1 MMTRIQGKP
10 GGTRWRL
17 LAAGVVAVV
26 LGAGSLAMHGGATAD
41 TAPVDPELP
50 ETVSADVLPT
60 VQINGVAWK
69 QVIVGD
75 TVYVGG
81 NFSSAR
87 PAGAAAGTNETP
99 RSNMLAYRLSTGEL
113 IPGFAPSFNGQV
125 KDLALSPDK
134 SLLYVAG
141 SFTQVDGVNR
151 YRGAAINLAT
161 GTVTSFRPIFNSTT
175 NAVAATAD
183 AVFYGGAFTSADNTP
198 RTKVAAVRPTD
209 TGTQLL
215 PMNPTVSNGS
225 LQDIVVSPDGADI
238 VIAGNFTSV
247 NGSSN
252 PGYGLARIKVATGA
266 SMSLPVN
273 SEVRNAGS
281 KAAILSLESDGNSF
295 YGTGYHYGSGGNVE
309 GSFKADWATGKLTW
323 LEDCHGDTYAVW
335 PTADVVY
342 QASHKHYCGN
352 SGGFPET
359 SPRSFQHS
367 TAVTQ
372 DVRGTNTRDIYGY
385 PDHPGTPRPE
395 FLEWY
400 PKWTP
405 GTFTGSNQ
413 APWTVTANDDYVVYG
428 GEFLKVD
435 GVAQQGLVRF
445 AVKEI
450 APNDVGPG
458 LRGAEFGL
466 TATSPADGQV
476 RLTWPGNA
484 DKDNATV
491 TYKVYR
497 GSTEVAPI
505 HTNPVTAAFWKQT
518 TQSFLD
524 SEAPPG
530 STQRYRVV
538 AEDAFG
544 NKAPTEWVTVEVDG
558 EPVPPAE
565 GIVAEDTFERAEAS
579 GWGTAETGGTWTRS
593 AGVAGSLS
601 VSEGRGR
608 HATTPGATTES
619 RLETVSA
626 GDVDATV
633 SVGVSRLP
641 DAGFVWSI
649 LGVRVSG
656 SDHYASRL
664 RFNPDG
670 TVGVH
675 LVRSGTPVVGANVVP
690 GLSVAPGERLMV
702 RLQVTGTAPST
713 VRTKVW
719 PVGSAEPS
727 GWTYELSDSTAAN
740 QLPGGVMVR
749 GYGSS
754 AIGAT
759 PVEVS
764 YDDLRVIEP

>member
-1 MMTRIQGKP
+1 MTRIHE
-10 GGTRWRL
+10 WRL
-17 LAAGVVAVV
+17 LAAGAVAAV
-26 LGAGSLAMHGGATAD
+26 LGAGSLAMSGGATAD
-41 TAPVDPELP
+41 TAPVDPALP

-60 VQINGVAWK
+60 VQIDGVAWK

-75 TVYVGG
+75 IVYVGG

-99 RSNMLAYRLSTGEL
+99 RANMLAYRLSTGEL
-113 IPGFAPSFNGQV
+113 IDSFAPTLNGQV

-134 SLLYVAG
+134 SLLYLAG
-141 SFTQVDGVNR
+141 SFTQVNGVNR

-161 GTVTSFRPIFNSTT
+161 GALTSFRPIFNSTT

-183 AVFYGGAFTSADNTP
+183 AVYYGGVFTSADNTA
-198 RTKVAAVRPTD
+198 RTKVAAVAPTD

-225 LQDIVVSPDGADI
+225 VQDLVVSPDGADI
-238 VIAGNFTSV
+238 VIAGNFTTV

-266 SMSLPVN
+266 SMALPVN
-273 SEVRNAGS
+273 SEVRNGGTNS
-281 KAAILSLESDGNSF
+281 AILSLESDGTSF
-295 YGTGYHYGSGGNVE
+295 YGSGYHYGGGGNTE
-309 GSFKADWATGKLTW
+309 GTFKADWATGKLTW
-323 LEDCHGDTYAVW
+323 LEDCHGDTYAIW
-335 PTADVVY
+335 PTAEVVY

-359 SPRSFQHS
+359 NPRSFQHS

-413 APWTVTANDDYVVYG
+413 APWTVSANDDYVVYG
-428 GEFLKVD
+428 GEFLKVN

-458 LRGAEFGL
+458 LSGAEFGL
-466 TATSPADGQV
+466 AATSPADGQV
-476 RLTWPGNA
+476 KLTWPGNA
-484 DKDNATV
+484 DMDNATV
-491 TYKVYR
+491 TYKIYR
-497 GSTEVAPI
+497 GSTDVAPI
-505 HTNPVTAAFWKQT
+505 HTAPVTAAFWKQT
-518 TQSFLD
+518 TQSFVD
-524 SEAPPG
+524 TEAPPG
-530 STQRYRVV
+530 TTQRYRVV

-544 NKAPTEWVTVEVDG
+544 NTSPTEWVIVDVAG

-565 GIVAEDTFERAEAS
+565 DTLAEDAFERAESS
-579 GWGTAETGGTWTRS
+579 GWGTADAGGTWTRS
-593 AGVAGSLS
+593 TGTAANFSVAD
-601 VSEGRGR
+601 GRGQ
-608 HATTPGATTES
+608 HSVVPGGTTDS
-619 RLETVSA
+619 RLAEVSA
-626 GDVDATV
+626 TDVDATV
-633 SVGVSRLP
+633 SVAVDRLP
-641 DAGFVWSI
+641 DAGYVWSI
-649 LGVRVSG
+649 LGARVSG
-656 SDHYASRL
+656 ADHYASRL

-675 LVRSGTPVVGANVVP
+675 LVRSGTPVVGANVVQ
-690 GLSVAPGERLMV
+690 GLSVAAGDRLMV
-702 RLQVTGTAPST
+702 RLQVTGIAPAT

-719 PVGSAEPS
+719 PAGSAEPS
-727 GWTYELSDSTAAN
+727 GWTYELTDSTAAN
-740 QLPGGVMVR
+740 QVPGGVMLR
-749 GYGSS
+749 GFGSS
-754 AIGAT
+754 TIGTT
-759 PVEVS
+759 PVRVS
-764 YDDLRVIEP
+764 YDDLKVVEP

>member
-1 MMTRIQGKP
+1 MTRIHE
-10 GGTRWRL
+10 WRL
-17 LAAGVVAVV
+17 LAAGAVAAV
-26 LGAGSLAMHGGATAD
+26 LGVSSLVMSGGATAD

-60 VQINGVAWK
+60 VQIDGVAWK

-81 NFSSAR
+81 SFTSAR
-87 PAGAAAGTNETP
+87 PAGAAAGTDETP
-99 RSNMLAYRLSTGEL
+99 RTHLLAYRLSTGEL
-113 IPGFAPSFNGQV
+113 IDSFAPTLNGQV
-125 KDLALSPDK
+125 KDMALSPDQ
-134 SLLYVAG
+134 SLLYLAG
-141 SFTQVDGVNR
+141 GFTQVNGVNR

-161 GTVTSFRPIFNSTT
+161 GALTSFRPIFNSTT

-183 AVFYGGAFTSADNTP
+183 AVFYGGVFTSADNTA
-198 RTKVAAVRPTD
+198 RTKVAAVRPND

-215 PMNPTVSNGS
+215 SMNPTVSNGS
-225 LQDIVVSPDGADI
+225 VQDLVVSPDGADI
-238 VIAGNFTSV
+238 VIGGNFTKV
-247 NGSSN
+247 NGSAN

-266 SMSLPVN
+266 SMALPVN
-273 SEVRNAGS
+273 SEVRNGGS
-281 KAAILSLESDGNSF
+281 SSAILSLESDGTSF

-309 GSFKADWATGKLTW
+309 GTFKSDWAAGKLTW

-405 GTFTGSNQ
+405 GTFTGANQ
-413 APWTVTANDDYVVYG
+413 APWTVAANDDYVVYG

-445 AVKEI
+445 AVKDI
-450 APNDVGPG
+450 APNEVGPG
-458 LRGAEFGL
+458 LSGAEFGL

-497 GSTEVAPI
+497 GSSDVAPI
-505 HTNPVTAAFWKQT
+505 HTRAVTAAFWKQT
-518 TQSFLD
+518 TQTFLD
-524 SEAPPG
+524 TEAPPG
-530 STQRYRVV
+530 TTQSYRVV

-544 NKAPTEWVTVEVDG
+544 NQSPTEWVTVEVDG

-565 GIVAEDTFERAEAS
+565 GTIAEDTFQRAETS
-579 GWGTAETGGTWTRS
+579 GWGTADAGGTWTRS
-593 AGVAGSLS
+593 TGTAGNFS
-601 VSEGRGR
+601 VSEGRGW
-608 HATTPGATTES
+608 HSVTPGGTTES
-619 RLETVSA
+619 RLGEVSA
-626 GDVDATV
+626 TDVDATV
-633 SVGVSRLP
+633 SVGVDRLP
-641 DAGFVWSI
+641 DAGYVWSI
-649 LGVRVSG
+649 LGARVSG
-656 SDHYASRL
+656 ADHYASRL

-670 TVGVH
+670 TVGLH
-675 LVRSGTPVVGANVVP
+675 LVRSGTPVVGANAVA
-690 GLSVAPGERLMV
+690 GLSVAPGDRLMV
-702 RLQVTGTAPST
+702 RLQVTGTSPAT

-719 PVGSAEPS
+719 PAGSEEPS

-740 QLPGGVMVR
+740 QAAGGVMLR
-749 GYGSS
+749 SFGSS
-754 AIGAT
+754 TIGTT
-759 PVEVS
+759 PVRVG
-764 YDDLRVIEP
+764 YDDLSVAEE

>member
-1 MMTRIQGKP
+1 MTRIHE
-10 GGTRWRL
+10 WRL
-17 LAAGVVAVV
+17 LAAGAVAAV
-26 LGAGSLAMHGGATAD
+26 LGVSSLVMSGGATAD

-60 VQINGVAWK
+60 VQIDGVAWK

-81 NFSSAR
+81 SFTSAR
-87 PAGAAAGTNETP
+87 PAGAAVGTNETP

-125 KDLALSPDK
+125 KDMALSPDK

-141 SFTQVDGVNR
+141 SFTQVNGVNR

-161 GTVTSFRPIFNSTT
+161 GALTSFRPIFNSTT
-175 NAVAATAD
+175 NAVAATST
-183 AVFYGGAFTSADNTP
+183 AVFYGGVFTSADNTA
-198 RTKVAAVRPTD
+198 RTKLAAVSPTD
-209 TGTQLL
+209 TGTGLL
-215 PMNPTVSNGS
+215 SMNPTVSNGS
-225 LQDIVVSPDGADI
+225 VQDIVVSPDGADI
-238 VIAGNFTSV
+238 VIGGNFTRV
-247 NGSSN
+247 NGWSS

-273 SEVRNAGS
+273 SEVRNGGANS
-281 KAAILSLESDGNSF
+281 AILALESDGTSF
-295 YGTGYHYGSGGNVE
+295 YGSGYHYGSGGNLE
-309 GSFKADWATGKLTW
+309 GSFKASWATGQLTW
-323 LEDCHGDTYAVW
+323 LEDCHGDTYSIW
-335 PTADVVY
+335 PTATTVY

-372 DVRGTNTRDIYGY
+372 AVRGTNTRDIYGY

-405 GTFTGSNQ
+405 GTFTGANQ
-413 APWTVTANDDYVVYG
+413 APWTVTANADYVVYG

-445 AVKEI
+445 AVKDI
-450 APNDVGPG
+450 APNDVGPA
-458 LRGAEFGL
+458 LSGADFGL

-484 DKDNATV
+484 DRDNATV

-497 GSTEVAPI
+497 ASADSPI
-505 HTNPVTAAFWKQT
+505 HTKAVTAAFWKQT

-524 SEAPPG
+524 TAAPPG
-530 STQRYRVV
+530 TTQSYRVV

-544 NKAPTEWVTVEVDG
+544 NQSPTEWVTVDVAG
-558 EPVPPAE
+558 EPAPPVE
-565 GIVAEDTFERAEAS
+565 GIVAADAFGRAETS
-579 GWGTAETGGTWTRS
+579 GWGTADTGGTWTRTTGT
-593 AGVAGSLS
+593 AGNFS

-608 HATTPGATTES
+608 HAVTASGTTES
-619 RLETVSA
+619 RLQEVSA

-641 DAGFVWSI
+641 DAGYVWSI
-649 LGVRVSG
+649 LGARVSG
-656 SDHYASRL
+656 ADHYASRL

-670 TVGVH
+670 TVGLH

-690 GLSVAPGERLMV
+690 GLSVAPGDRLKV
-702 RLQVTGTAPST
+702 RLQVTGTAPTT
-713 VRTKVW
+713 VRAKVW
-719 PVGSAEPS
+719 PAGSTEPS
-727 GWTYELSDSTAAN
+727 GWTYELSDSTVAN
-740 QLPGGVMVR
+740 QLPGGVMLR
-749 GYGSS
+749 GFGSS
-754 AIGAT
+754 TIGTT

-764 YDDLRVIEP
+764 YDDLKVIEP

>member
-1 MMTRIQGKP
+1 MTRIHE
-10 GGTRWRL
+10 WRL
-17 LAAGVVAVV
+17 LAAGAAAAV
-26 LGAGSLAMHGGATAD
+26 LGVSSLVMSGGATAD

-60 VQINGVAWK
+60 VQIDGVAWK

-99 RSNMLAYRLSTGEL
+99 RTNMLAYRLSTGEL
-113 IPGFAPSFNGQV
+113 IDSFAPTLNGQV
-125 KDLALSPDK
+125 KDMALSPDK
-134 SLLYVAG
+134 SLLYLAG
-141 SFTQVDGVNR
+141 SFTQVNGVNR

-161 GTVTSFRPIFNSTT
+161 GALTSFRPIFNSTT

-183 AVFYGGAFTSADNTP
+183 AVFYGGIFSSADNTA
-198 RTKVAAVRPTD
+198 RTKVAAVRPAD

-215 PMNPTVSNGS
+215 SMNPTVSNGNV
-225 LQDIVVSPDGADI
+225 QDIVVSPDGADI
-238 VIAGNFTSV
+238 VIGGNFTRV
-247 NGSSN
+247 NGLSS

-273 SEVRNAGS
+273 SEVRNGGS
-281 KAAILSLESDGNSF
+281 NSAILALESDGTSF
-295 YGTGYHYGSGGNVE
+295 YGSGYHYGTGGNLE
-309 GSFKADWATGKLTW
+309 GSFKSDWATGKLTW
-323 LEDCHGDTYAVW
+323 LEDCHGDTYSIW
-335 PTADVVY
+335 PTAKTVY

-359 SPRSFQHS
+359 TPRSFQHS

-413 APWTVTANDDYVVYG
+413 APWTVAANADYVVYG
-428 GEFLKVD
+428 GEFLKVN

-445 AVKEI
+445 AVKTI
-450 APNDVGPG
+450 APNDVGPA
-458 LRGAEFGL
+458 LSGADFGL

-484 DKDNATV
+484 DMDNATV

-497 GSTEVAPI
+497 GSTDAAPI
-505 HTNPVTAAFWKQT
+505 HTKAVTAAFWKQT

-524 SEAPPG
+524 TAAPPG
-530 STQRYRVV
+530 TTQRYRVV

-544 NKAPTEWVTVEVDG
+544 NQSPTEWVTVDVAG
-558 EPVPPAE
+558 VQAPPAE
-565 GIVAEDTFERAEAS
+565 GVVAADTFERAESS
-579 GWGTAETGGTWTRS
+579 GWGTADSGGAWTRITGT
-593 AGVAGSLS
+593 AGNFS
-601 VSEGRGR
+601 VSGGRGL
-608 HATTPGATTES
+608 HSVTAGGTTES
-619 RLETVSA
+619 RLGEVSA
-626 GDVDATV
+626 TDIDATV

-641 DAGFVWSI
+641 DAGYVWSI
-649 LGVRVSG
+649 LGARVSG

-670 TVGVH
+670 TVGLH
-675 LVRSGTPVVGANVVP
+675 LVRSGTPVVGANVVT
-690 GLSVAPGERLMV
+690 GLSVAPGDRLKV
-702 RLQVTGTAPST
+702 RLQVTGTAPAT

-719 PVGSAEPS
+719 PAGSAEPS
-727 GWTYELSDSTAAN
+727 GWTYELTDSTAAN
-740 QLPGGVMVR
+740 QVPGGVMLR
-749 GYGSS
+749 GFGAST
-754 AIGAT
+754 IGAT
-759 PVEVS
+759 PVVVS
-764 YDDLRVIEP
+764 YDDLKVVKP

>member
-1 MMTRIQGKP
+1 MTRIQGKAVRA
-10 GGTRWRL
+10 RWRL
-17 LAAGVVAVV
+17 LTAGAAAAV
-26 LGAGSLAMHGGATAD
+26 LGVSGLAMSGGATAD
-41 TAPVDPELP
+41 TAPSDPELP

-60 VQINGVAWK
+60 VQIDGVAWK

-87 PAGAAAGTNETP
+87 PAGAAAGTDETP
-99 RSNMLAYRLSTGEL
+99 RSNLLAYRLSTGEL
-113 IPGFAPSFNGQV
+113 ITGFAPSFNGQV
-125 KDLALSPDK
+125 KDMALSPDK
-134 SLLYVAG
+134 TLLYLAG
-141 SFTQVDGVNR
+141 SFTQVNGVNR

-161 GTVTSFRPIFNSTT
+161 GALTSFRPIFNSAT

-183 AVFYGGAFTSADNTP
+183 AVFYGGAFTSADNTA
-198 RTKVAAVRPTD
+198 RTKVAAVRPSD

-225 LQDIVVSPDGADI
+225 LQDLVVSPDGTEL
-238 VIAGNFTSV
+238 VIAGNFTRV

-252 PGYGLARIKVATGA
+252 PGYGLARIKVSTGA
-266 SMSLPVN
+266 SVALPVN
-273 SEVRNAGS
+273 SEVRNGGS
-281 KAAILSLESDGNSF
+281 EAAILSLESDGTSF
-295 YGTGYHYGSGGNVE
+295 YGSGYHYGSGGNVE
-309 GSFKADWATGKLTW
+309 GSFKASWATGQLTW
-323 LEDCHGDTYAVW
+323 LEDCHGDTYSVW

-359 SPRSFQHS
+359 KPRSFQHS

-413 APWTVTANDDYVVYG
+413 APWTVSANADYVVYG
-428 GEFLKVD
+428 GEFVKVN

-445 AVKEI
+445 AVHTI
-450 APNDVGPG
+450 APNDVGPA
-458 LRGAEFGL
+458 LRGAEFAL
-466 TATSPADGQV
+466 TATSPADGQA

-484 DKDNATV
+484 DMDNATV

-497 GSTEVAPI
+497 GSSDVAPI
-505 HTNPVTAAFWKQT
+505 HTQAVTAAFWKQT

-524 SEAPPG
+524 TEAPPG

-544 NKAPTEWVTVEVDG
+544 NTSPSEWVTVEIDG
-558 EPVPPAE
+558 EPAPPEE
-565 GIVAEDTFERAEAS
+565 GTIAEDAFERAEAS
-579 GWGTAETGGTWTRS
+579 GWGSADAGGAWTRS
-593 AGVAGSLS
+593 SGTASSFSVAD
-601 VSEGRGR
+601 GRGR
-608 HATTPGATTES
+608 HAVTPGGTAES
-619 RLETVSA
+619 RLADAS
-626 GDVDATV
+626 GRDVDATV

-641 DAGFVWSI
+641 DAGYVWSI
-649 LGVRVSG
+649 LGARVSG
-656 SDHYASRL
+656 STHYASRL

-670 TVGVH
+670 TVGLH
-675 LVRSGTPVVGANVVP
+675 LVRSGTPVVGANAVP
-690 GLSVAPGERLMV
+690 GLSVAAGDRLMV
-702 RLQVTGTAPST
+702 RLQVTGTAPAT

-719 PVGSAEPS
+719 PAGSSEPS
-727 GWTYELSDSTAAN
+727 AWTYELSDSTLAN
-740 QLPGGVMVR
+740 QIAGGVMLR
-749 GYGSS
+749 SYGSS
-754 AIGAT
+754 TIGAT
-759 PVEVS
+759 PVEVG
-764 YDDLRVIEP
+764 YDDLSVVEP

>member
-1 MMTRIQGKP
+1 MTRIHE
-10 GGTRWRL
+10 WRL
-17 LAAGVVAVV
+17 LAAGAVAAV
-26 LGAGSLAMHGGATAD
+26 LGVSSLVMSGGATAD

-60 VQINGVAWK
+60 VQIDGVAWK

-75 TVYVGG
+75 IVYVGG
-81 NFSSAR
+81 SFSSAR
-87 PAGAAAGTNETP
+87 PAGAAAGTDETP

-125 KDLALSPDK
+125 KDMALSPDK
-134 SLLYVAG
+134 SLLYLAG
-141 SFTQVDGVNR
+141 SFTQVNGVNR

-161 GTVTSFRPIFNSTT
+161 GALTSFRPIFNSTT

-183 AVFYGGAFTSADNTP
+183 AVFYGGVFTSADNTA
-198 RTKVAAVRPTD
+198 RTKVAAVRPSD

-225 LQDIVVSPDGADI
+225 VQDVVVSPDGADI
-238 VIAGNFTSV
+238 VIGGNFTKV

-266 SMSLPVN
+266 SMALPVN
-273 SEVRNAGS
+273 SEFRDAGTNS
-281 KAAILSLESDGNSF
+281 AVLALESDGASF
-295 YGTGYHYGSGGNVE
+295 YGSGYHYGSGGNSE
-309 GSFKADWATGKLTW
+309 GTFKADWATGQLTW
-323 LEDCHGDTYAVW
+323 LEDCHGDTYSIW
-335 PTADVVY
+335 PTDDVVY

-405 GTFTGSNQ
+405 GTFTGANQ
-413 APWTVTANDDYVVYG
+413 APWTVTANADYVVYG

-445 AVKEI
+445 AVNTI
-450 APNDVGPG
+450 APNDVGPA
-458 LRGAEFGL
+458 LSGAEFGL

-497 GSTEVAPI
+497 GSTDVAPI
-505 HTNPVTAAFWKQT
+505 HTNAVTAAFWKQT

-524 SEAPPG
+524 TEAPPG

-544 NKAPTEWVTVEVDG
+544 NQSPTEWVTVEVDG

-565 GIVAEDTFERAEAS
+565 GTVAGDTFERAEAS
-579 GWGTAETGGTWTRS
+579 GWGTAETGGTWARTGT
-593 AGVAGSLS
+593 AGNFS
-601 VSEGRGR
+601 VSEGRGW
-608 HATTPGATTES
+608 HSVTPGGTTES
-619 RLETVSA
+619 RLEEVSA
-626 GDVDATV
+626 TDVDATV
-633 SVGVSRLP
+633 SVAASRLP
-641 DAGFVWSI
+641 DAGYVWSI
-649 LGVRVSG
+649 LGARVSG
-656 SDHYASRL
+656 INHYASRL

-670 TVGVH
+670 TVGLH
-675 LVRSGTPVVGANVVP
+675 LVRSGTPVVGANAVP
-690 GLSVAPGERLMV
+690 GLSVTGGDRLTV
-702 RLQVTGTAPST
+702 RLQVTGTAPAT

-719 PVGSAEPS
+719 PAGSAEPS
-727 GWTYELSDSTAAN
+727 GWTYELSDSTLAN
-740 QLPGGVMVR
+740 QVAGGVMLR
-749 GYGSS
+749 SFGAST
-754 AIGAT
+754 IGTT
-759 PVEVS
+759 PVSVG
-764 YDDLRVIEP
+764 YDDLKVIEP

>member
-1 MMTRIQGKP
+1 MTRIRRQ
-10 GGTRWRL
+10 WRL
-17 LAAGVVAVV
+17 IAAGAVAAV
-26 LGAGSLAMHGGATAD
+26 LGMSSLVMSGGATAD

-60 VQINGVAWK
+60 VQIDGVAWK

-81 NFSSAR
+81 NFTSAR

-99 RSNMLAYRLSTGEL
+99 RANMLAYRLSTGEL
-113 IPGFAPSFNGQV
+113 IDGFAPSFNGQV

-141 SFTQVDGVNR
+141 SFTQVNGVNR

-161 GTVTSFRPIFNSTT
+161 GALTSFRPIFNSTT

-183 AVFYGGAFTSADNTP
+183 AVYYGGVFTSADNTA
-198 RTKVAAVRPTD
+198 RTKVAAVAPTD

-225 LQDIVVSPDGADI
+225 VQDIVVSPDGADI
-238 VIAGNFTSV
+238 VIGGNFTRV

-273 SEVRNAGS
+273 SEVRNGGS
-281 KAAILSLESDGNSF
+281 NSAILSLESDGTSF
-295 YGTGYHYGSGGNVE
+295 YGTGYHYGSGGNLE
-309 GSFKADWATGKLTW
+309 GSFKSDWATGKLTW
-323 LEDCHGDTYAVW
+323 LEDCHGDTYSIW
-335 PTADVVY
+335 PTAEVAY

-359 SPRSFQHS
+359 NPRSFQHS

-372 DVRGTNTRDIYGY
+372 DVRGTNTRDIYNY

-405 GTFTGSNQ
+405 GTFTGANQ

-445 AVKEI
+445 AIKTI
-450 APNDVGPG
+450 APNKVGPA
-458 LRGAEFGL
+458 LSGADFGL

-476 RLTWPGNA
+476 RLAWPGNA
-484 DKDNATV
+484 DRDNATV

-497 GSTEVAPI
+497 ASADAPI
-505 HTNPVTAAFWKQT
+505 HTTAVTATFWKQT

-524 SEAPPG
+524 TTAPPG
-530 STQRYRVV
+530 TTQSYRVV

-544 NKAPTEWVTVEVDG
+544 NQSPTEWVTVDVAG
-558 EPVPPAE
+558 VPVPPVE
-565 GIVAEDTFERAEAS
+565 GIVAADTFGRAETS
-579 GWGTAETGGTWTRS
+579 GWGMAETGGAWTRTT
-593 AGVAGSLS
+593 GTAGSFS

-608 HATTPGATTES
+608 HAIAPGATTES
-619 RLETVSA
+619 RLQEVSVT
-626 GDVDATV
+626 DVDATV

-641 DAGFVWSI
+641 DAGYVWSV
-649 LGVRVSG
+649 LGARVSG

-664 RFNPDG
+664 RYNPDG

-675 LVRSGTPVVGANVVP
+675 LVRSGTPVVGTNVVP
-690 GLSVAPGERLMV
+690 GLSVAAGDRLMV
-702 RLQVTGTAPST
+702 RLQVAGTAPAT

-719 PVGSAEPS
+719 PAGSAEPS
-727 GWTYELSDSTAAN
+727 GWTYEMSDSTPAN
-740 QLPGGVMVR
+740 QAPGGVMLR
-749 GYGSS
+749 GFGSS
-754 AIGAT
+754 TIGAT
-759 PVEVS
+759 PVEVG
-764 YDDLRVIEP
+764 YDDLKVIEP

>member
-1 MMTRIQGKP
+1 MTRIHE
-10 GGTRWRL
+10 WRL
-17 LAAGVVAVV
+17 LAAGAVAAV
-26 LGAGSLAMHGGATAD
+26 LGVSSLVMSGGATAD

-60 VQINGVAWK
+60 VQIDGVAWK

-75 TVYVGG
+75 IVYVGG
-81 NFSSAR
+81 NFTSAR
-87 PAGAAAGTNETP
+87 PAGAAAGTDETP

-125 KDLALSPDK
+125 KDMALSPDK
-134 SLLYVAG
+134 TLLYVAG
-141 SFTQVDGVNR
+141 SFTQVNGVNR

-161 GTVTSFRPIFNSTT
+161 GALTSFRPIFNSTT

-183 AVFYGGAFTSADNTP
+183 AVFYGGVFTSADNTA
-198 RTKVAAVRPTD
+198 RTKLAAVRPGD

-225 LQDIVVSPDGADI
+225 VQDIVVSPDGADI
-238 VIAGNFTSV
+238 VIGGNFTRV

-266 SMSLPVN
+266 SMALPVN
-273 SEVRNAGS
+273 SEFRDAGS
-281 KAAILSLESDGNSF
+281 NSAVLSLESDGSSF
-295 YGTGYHYGSGGNVE
+295 YGSGYHYGSGGNSE
-309 GSFKADWATGKLTW
+309 GTFKADWATGSLTW
-323 LEDCHGDTYAVW
+323 LEDCHGDTYSIW

-405 GTFTGSNQ
+405 GTFTGANQ
-413 APWTVTANDDYVVYG
+413 APWTVTANADYVVYG
-428 GEFLKVD
+428 GEFLKIN
-435 GVAQQGLVRF
+435 GIAQQGLARF
-445 AVKEI
+445 AVNTI
-450 APNDVGPG
+450 APNDVGPAMS
-458 LRGAEFGL
+458 GAEFGL

-476 RLTWPGNA
+476 KLTWPGNA
-484 DKDNATV
+484 DMDNATV

-497 GSTEVAPI
+497 GSTDVAPI
-505 HTNPVTAAFWKQT
+505 HTKPVTAAFWKQT

-524 SEAPPG
+524 TAAPPG
-530 STQRYRVV
+530 TTQSYRVV

-544 NKAPTEWVTVEVDG
+544 NQSPTEWVTVDVAG
-558 EPVPPAE
+558 EPAPPAE
-565 GIVAEDTFERAEAS
+565 GVVAADTFGRAEAS
-579 GWGTAETGGTWTRS
+579 GWGTAETGGTWTRTTGT
-593 AGVAGSLS
+593 AGNFS
-601 VSEGRGR
+601 VSEGRGW
-608 HATTPGATTES
+608 HSVTPGGTTES
-619 RLETVSA
+619 RLEEVSA
-626 GDVDATV
+626 TDVDATV
-633 SVGVSRLP
+633 SVGASRLP
-641 DAGFVWSI
+641 DAGYVWSI
-649 LGVRVSG
+649 FGARVSG
-656 SDHYASRL
+656 TNHYASRL

-670 TVGVH
+670 TVGIH

-690 GLSVAPGERLMV
+690 GLSVAAGDRLKV
-702 RLQVTGTAPST
+702 RLQVTGTAPT
-713 VRTKVW
+713 TARAKVW
-719 PVGSAEPS
+719 PAGSAEPS
-727 GWTYELSDSTAAN
+727 GWTYELSDSTLAN
-740 QLPGGVMVR
+740 QVAGGVMLR
-749 GYGSS
+749 SFGAST
-754 AIGAT
+754 IGTT
-759 PVEVS
+759 PVLVG
-764 YDDLRVIEP
+764 YDDLKGIEP

>member
-1 MMTRIQGKP
+1 MTRIRRQ
-10 GGTRWRL
+10 WRL
-17 LAAGVVAVV
+17 IAAGAVAAV
-26 LGAGSLAMHGGATAD
+26 LGVSSLVMSGGATAD

-60 VQINGVAWK
+60 VQIDGVAWK

-81 NFSSAR
+81 NFTTAR

-99 RSNMLAYRLSTGEL
+99 RANMLAYRLSTGEL

-125 KDLALSPDK
+125 KDMALSPDK

-141 SFTQVDGVNR
+141 SFTQVNGVNR
-151 YRGAAINLAT
+151 YRAAAINLAT
-161 GTVTSFRPIFNSTT
+161 GAVTSFRPIFNSTT
-175 NAVAATAD
+175 NAVAATST
-183 AVFYGGAFTSADNTP
+183 AVFYGGVFTSADNTA
-198 RTKVAAVRPTD
+198 RTKVAAVSPTD
-209 TGTQLL
+209 TGTGLL

-225 LQDIVVSPDGADI
+225 VQDIVVSPDGADI
-238 VIAGNFTSV
+238 VIGGNFTRV
-247 NGSSN
+247 NGWSN

-273 SEVRNAGS
+273 SEVRNGGS
-281 KAAILSLESDGNSF
+281 NSAILSLESDGTSF
-295 YGTGYHYGSGGNVE
+295 YGTGYHYGSGGNLE
-309 GSFKADWATGKLTW
+309 GSFKSDWATGKLTW
-323 LEDCHGDTYAVW
+323 LEDCHGDTYSIW
-335 PTADVVY
+335 PTAKTVY

-359 SPRSFQHS
+359 NPRSFQHS

-372 DVRGTNTRDIYGY
+372 AVRGTNTRDIYGY

-405 GTFTGSNQ
+405 GTFTGANQ
-413 APWTVTANDDYVVYG
+413 APWTVTANADYVVYG

-445 AVKEI
+445 AIKTI
-450 APNDVGPG
+450 APNKVGPA
-458 LRGAEFGL
+458 LSGADFGL

-484 DKDNATV
+484 DRDNATV

-497 GSTEVAPI
+497 ASADAPI
-505 HTNPVTAAFWKQT
+505 HTKAVTAAFWKQT

-524 SEAPPG
+524 TAAPPG
-530 STQRYRVV
+530 TTQSYRVV

-544 NKAPTEWVTVEVDG
+544 NQSPTAWVAVDVAG
-558 EPVPPAE
+558 EPAPPVE
-565 GIVAEDTFERAEAS
+565 GIVAADTFGRAETS
-579 GWGTAETGGTWTRS
+579 GWGTADTGGAWART
-593 AGVAGSLS
+593 AGTAGSFS

-608 HATTPGATTES
+608 HAIAPGATTES
-619 RLETVSA
+619 RLQEVSA

-649 LGVRVSG
+649 LGARVSG

-670 TVGVH
+670 TVGIH
-675 LVRSGTPVVGANVVP
+675 LVRSGSPVVGANAVP
-690 GLSVAPGERLMV
+690 GLSVAPGDRLKV
-702 RLQVTGTAPST
+702 RLQVTGTAPAT

-719 PVGSAEPS
+719 PAGSAEPS
-727 GWTYELSDSTAAN
+727 GWTYEFSDSTAAN
-740 QLPGGVMVR
+740 QLPGGVMLR

-754 AIGAT
+754 TIGAT

-764 YDDLRVIEP
+764 YDDLKVIEP

>member
-1 MMTRIQGKP
+1 MTRIHDN
-10 GGTRWRL
+10 WRL
-17 LAAGVVAVV
+17 LAAGVVAAV
-26 LGAGSLAMHGGATAD
+26 LGVSSLVMSGGATAD

-60 VQINGVAWK
+60 VQIDGVAWK

-99 RSNMLAYRLSTGEL
+99 RANLLAYRLSTGEL
-113 IPGFAPSFNGQV
+113 IGSFAPTLNGQV
-125 KDLALSPDK
+125 KDMALSPDE
-134 SLLYVAG
+134 SLLYLAG
-141 SFTQVDGVNR
+141 SFTQVNGVNR

-161 GTVTSFRPIFNSTT
+161 GALTSFRPIFNSTT

-183 AVFYGGAFTSADNTP
+183 TVFYGGVFTSADNTA
-198 RTKVAAVRPTD
+198 RTKVAAVRSTD

-225 LQDIVVSPDGADI
+225 VQDVVVSPDGADI
-238 VIAGNFTSV
+238 VIGGNFTRV
-247 NGSSN
+247 NGVSN

-273 SEVRNAGS
+273 SEVRNGGANS
-281 KAAILSLESDGNSF
+281 AILALESDGTSF
-295 YGTGYHYGSGGNVE
+295 YGTGYHFGSGGNVE
-309 GSFKADWATGKLTW
+309 GSFKADWAAGKLTW
-323 LEDCHGDTYAVW
+323 LEDCHGDTYSIW
-335 PTADVVY
+335 PTAEVVY

-372 DVRGTNTRDIYGY
+372 AVRGTNTRDIYGY

-428 GEFLKVD
+428 GEFLRVD

-445 AVKEI
+445 AVKDI
-450 APNDVGPG
+450 APNEVGPG
-458 LRGAEFGL
+458 LSGAEFGL

-497 GSTEVAPI
+497 GSTGVAPI
-505 HTNPVTAAFWKQT
+505 HTKAVTAAFWKQT

-524 SEAPPG
+524 TAPPPG
-530 STQRYRVV
+530 TSQRYRVV

-544 NKAPTEWVTVEVDG
+544 NQSPTEWVTVDVAG
-558 EPVPPAE
+558 EPAPPEE
-565 GIVAEDTFERAEAS
+565 GIVAADTFERAEAS
-579 GWGTAETGGTWTRS
+579 GWGTADTGGTWTRS
-593 AGVAGSLS
+593 TGTAGNFS

-608 HATTPGATTES
+608 HAVTPGGTTES
-619 RLETVSA
+619 RLGDVSA
-626 GDVDATV
+626 TDVDATV

-641 DAGFVWSI
+641 DAGYVWSI
-649 LGVRVSG
+649 LGARVSG
-656 SDHYASRL
+656 TDHYASRL

-670 TVGVH
+670 TVGLH
-675 LVRSGTPVVGANVVP
+675 LVRSGTPVVGANAVP
-690 GLSVAPGERLMV
+690 GLSVAPGDRLKV
-702 RLQVTGTAPST
+702 RLQVTGTAPAT

-719 PVGSAEPS
+719 PAGSAEPS
-727 GWTYELSDSTAAN
+727 GWTYELTDSTAAN
-740 QLPGGVMVR
+740 QVAGGVMLR
-749 GYGSS
+749 GFGSS
-754 AIGAT
+754 TIGTT
-759 PVEVS
+759 PVVVS
-764 YDDLRVIEP
+764 YDDLKVIEP